1 MITLVRRRKATTA
14 ELMREQ
20 QRQARVDAP
29 TLRQF
34 LPAVAQVWVELAFD
48 TDARLVQ
55 APRMFTVYP
64 SAQAHFV
71 YSCPFG
77 DCDGTYDLNEPVFAM
92 LRTQACRAT
101 GVLHC
106 IGHKTRRSTQ
116 GPHCGLGLTYAVA
129 ARYGAEQQAS

>member
-55 APRMFTVYP
+55 APRMFTCVSVGP
-64 SAQAHFV
+64 
-71 YSCPFG
+71 
-77 DCDGTYDLNEPVFAM
+77 GTFRVFLSVWR
-92 LRTQACRAT
+92 LRRN
-101 GVLHC
+101 V
-106 IGHKTRRSTQ
+106 
-116 GPHCGLGLTYAVA
+116 
-129 ARYGAEQQAS
+129 